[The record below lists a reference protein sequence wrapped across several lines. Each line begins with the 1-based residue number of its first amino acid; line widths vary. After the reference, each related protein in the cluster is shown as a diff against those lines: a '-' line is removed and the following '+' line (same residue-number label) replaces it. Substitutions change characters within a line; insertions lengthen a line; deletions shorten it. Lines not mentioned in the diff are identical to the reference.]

1 MRQLQKVFSVVLLV
15 STVWTSQ
22 AYAAAGWFTCEVN
35 LTGMFNSDLAVFR
48 VTDLAGDPAFTSKN
62 FYSNS
67 PENAKTMLA
76 IALTAMS
83 ADQQVLIYADP
94 DLDVPTIYQ
103 IYLTEE

>member
-15 STVWTSQ
+15 STIWMSQ

-35 LTGMFNSDLAVFR
+35 LTGMYSSDLAVFR
-48 VTDLAGDPAFTSKN
+48 VTDLAGDPAFTAKN

-67 PENAKTMLA
+67 PSNAKSMLA
-76 IALTAMS
+76 IALTSMTS
-83 ADQQVLIYADP
+83 GQPVLIFADP
-94 DLDVPTIYQ
+94 DLGLPTIYQ

>member
-22 AYAAAGWFTCEVN
+22 AYAAVDWFRCEVK
-35 LTGMFNSDLAVFR
+35 LTGMASGDTVLIR

-67 PENAKTMLA
+67 PENAKLMLA
-76 IALTAMS
+76 IALTSMS
-83 ADQQVLIYADP
+83 TGLPVVIFADP
-94 DLDVPTIYQ
+94 DLGLPTIYQ